1 MFPAL
6 KALDVALSGLFLSF
20 CPWTDIGNNARII
33 KGAQTLFYAATFS
46 AFVGLFYAF
55 SKGWKLIEKS
65 ISCLHWVIIAFL
77 EIATYLGYT
86 IWLKFYTDDDGHAT
100 EITLAITCMYIV
112 FVIVTTRNFLT
123 IVRKLNKTQASHN
136 PYSDTVNSLK
146 LKNNMVTCLMTGCW
160 LFCFS

>member
-33 KGAQTLFYAATFS
+33 EGAQTLFYAATFS

-55 SKGWKLIEKS
+55 SIGWKLIEKS
-65 ISCLHWVIIAFL
+65 ISSLHWVVIAFL
-77 EIATYLGYT
+77 EITTYLGYT
-86 IWLKFYTDDDGHAT
+86 IWLKFNTDDDGHAT

-112 FVIVTTRNFLT
+112 FVIVTTRNFFT
-123 IVRKLNKTQASHN
+123 ILRKLTKIQASHN
-136 PYSDTVNSLK
+136 PYSDTVKSLK
-146 LKNNMVTCLMTGCW
+146 LKNNMVLCLMTCN
-160 LFCFS
+160 LMFCVS